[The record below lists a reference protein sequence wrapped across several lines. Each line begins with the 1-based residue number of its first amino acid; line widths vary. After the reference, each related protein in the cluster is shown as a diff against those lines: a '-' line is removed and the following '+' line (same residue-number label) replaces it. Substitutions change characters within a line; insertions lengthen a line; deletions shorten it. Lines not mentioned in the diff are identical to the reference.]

1 MSEYVELGEIISV
14 LKQRYD
20 RLSGLRPDF
29 YAGYMAAVKI
39 IEQETRTAD
48 VAPVVHGRW
57 LTWEEQ
63 FPGEIPKKKADL
75 ECSAPLAT
83 TMLTIC
89 LTSAPTVARR
99 WTERKIPIIRKER
112 RNERVETMSVLRW
125 RN

>member
-20 RLSGLRPDF
+20 RLYGLRPDF

-63 FPGEIPKKKADL
+63 FPGEIPKKKSRL
-75 ECSAPLAT
+75 GVFCSACHNYSDNMFDYCPNCGCR
-83 TMLTIC
+83 MD
-89 LTSAPTVARR
+89 
-99 WTERKIPIIRKER
+99 EKEG
-112 RNERVETMSVLRW
+112 E
-125 RN
+125 